1 MASITHEAYVQS
13 VRNRIYAVALGMLN
27 GSIPF
32 LEGAITLAS
41 LRHEAG
47 VEENDEDFLAFV
59 AIASETDD
67 LPIGPSRKHWSA
79 EALEKHQPLI
89 EKATQWAKEVG
100 ATSCQ
105 SLLSRFNTTNTSGQ

>member
-1 MASITHEAYVQS
+1 
-13 VRNRIYAVALGMLN
+13 MLD

-41 LRHEAG
+41 LRQEAA
-47 VEENDEDFLAFV
+47 VEENDEDFSAFV

-79 EALEKHQPLI
+79 EALEKHLPLI
-89 EKATQWAKEVG
+89 EKATQWAKEIG
-100 ATSCQ
+100 TTSCQ
-105 SLLSRFNTTNTSGQ
+105 SLVSRFNTTKSSGQ

>member
-13 VRNRIYAVALGMLN
+13 VRNRIHIVALGMLD

-47 VEENDEDFLAFV
+47 VEENDVDFLAFV

-67 LPIGPSRKHWSA
+67 LPIGPSLQHWSA
-79 EALEKHQPLI
+79 AALEKHQSPI

-105 SLLSRFNTTNTSGQ
+105 SLVSRFNTKNSSGQ

>member
-1 MASITHEAYVQS
+1 MASIAHESYVQS
-13 VRNRIYAVALGMLN
+13 VRNRVYVVALGMLD

-41 LRHEAG
+41 LRHEAA
-47 VEENDEDFLAFV
+47 VEDSDEDFLAFV

-67 LPIGPSRKHWSA
+67 LPIGQSRKHWSV

-100 ATSCQ
+100 TAPCQ
-105 SLLSRFNTTNTSGQ
+105 SLVSRFNNKNTFG